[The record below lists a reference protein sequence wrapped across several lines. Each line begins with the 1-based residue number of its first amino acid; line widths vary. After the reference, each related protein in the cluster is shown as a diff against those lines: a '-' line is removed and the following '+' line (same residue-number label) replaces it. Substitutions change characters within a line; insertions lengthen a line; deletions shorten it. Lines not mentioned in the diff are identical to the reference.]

1 MKKQDNKKNPKQA
14 SGTARFET
22 GLRKNHLWLAGILAI
37 TLIAFLP
44 AVRNLFITFDD
55 MEYVVENPF
64 IKGFSMSNLRAIFL
78 GDANNLGNY
87 HPLTLLSYIVNYS
100 FSELHPAAYHLTN
113 ILVHLANTLLV
124 FQLSLLLFARLG
136 TPREKLLS
144 AMTALLFGIHPLHVE
159 SVAWVSERKDLMY
172 TCFYLL
178 SLISYI
184 RYLDRKATKN
194 YLLSLFFFIMS
205 LFSKGMAVTLSLS
218 LVAVD
223 YLWKRDLLSKK
234 VILEKIPYFL
244 LSFFF
249 GIVAIIVQQAQGT
262 TKMVKFDFAGNM
274 AFASYGYTQYLVK
287 LVVPYK
293 LCGYYPYP
301 VPQGDSVPWFYF
313 LYLVPVLITAGLL
326 VYFILVRPNRTVVF
340 GSMFFIV
347 NVMFV
352 IQLFP
357 VGSAVMADRYTYLS
371 SFGLFFLMA
380 AGMGLLLRKFKSPGT
395 VLLII
400 FMLYSATL
408 AAVSYQRC
416 SAWHDSFSFWT
427 DVMMKYPAFYP
438 AINNLGVLNEK
449 EGQTQKAVEFY
460 TSSIKVHP
468 DNPKAYYHRGS
479 IYGKSGRLSEAI
491 SDMDNAIRYDKAF
504 TQAYINR
511 AIAKAMIKDHR
522 GALADLDW
530 VLAREKNGEA
540 YLNRGILKNEL
551 GDYAGAIPD
560 FQEAI
565 NLDPSCLKCYY
576 AMGLAN
582 FHSKRYNEAIAA
594 FSSCISR
601 DPGSGMPYFYRAL
614 SNIEAGRPE
623 EACTDLQKAK
633 ARRVSK
639 ADPYL
644 SQYCR

>member
-1 MKKQDNKKNPKQA
+1 MKKQDNKKNSKQA
-14 SGTARFET
+14 FGTARFET
-22 GLRKNHLWLAGILAI
+22 GMRKNHFWLAGILVI

-64 IKGFSMSNLRAIFL
+64 IKGFSMSNLKAIFL

-136 TPREKLLS
+136 TPRENLLS
-144 AMTALLFGIHPLHVE
+144 AITALLFGIHPLHVE
-159 SVAWVSERKDLMY
+159 SVAWVSERKDLIY

-194 YLLSLFFFIMS
+194 YLLSLLFFIMS
-205 LFSKGMAVTLSLS
+205 LLSKGMAVTLSLS

-340 GSMFFIV
+340 GSVFFIV

-357 VGSAVMADRYTYLS
+357 VGSALMADRYTYLS

-380 AGMGLLLRKFKSPGT
+380 LGMGFLLQKVKSQRT
-395 VLLII
+395 VLLTI
-400 FMLYSATL
+400 FILYSATL
-408 AAVSYQRC
+408 AVFTYQRC
-416 SAWHDSFSFWT
+416 SAWHDSYSFWT
-427 DVMMKYPAFYP
+427 DVMVKYPAFYP
-438 AINNLGVLNEK
+438 AIDNLGLFYEK
-449 EGQTQKAVEFY
+449 EGNIEKAVDLY
-460 TSSIKVHP
+460 SNSIKVHP
-468 DNPKAYYHRGS
+468 GNSNAYFHRGS
-479 IYGKSGRLSEAI
+479 IYGRAGQLSEAI
-491 SDMDNAIRYDKAF
+491 ADLDLAIRYSPASIK
-504 TQAYINR
+504 AYINR
-511 AIAKAMIKDHR
+511 AIAKAMVKDYP

-540 YLNRGILKNEL
+540 YLNRGILENEL
-551 GDYAGAIPD
+551 KKYTEAIPD
-560 FQEAI
+560 FQEALK
-565 NLDPSCLKCYY
+565 LDPSCQKCYY
-576 AMGLAN
+576 SLGLADYY
-582 FHSKRYNEAIAA
+582 SKRYEEAIAC
-594 FSSCISR
+594 FSNSIVM
-601 DPGSGMPYFYRAL
+601 DPGSGMSYYYRAL
-614 SNIEAGRPE
+614 SNIETGRPG
-623 EACTDLQKAK
+623 EACRDLQIASELRISE
-633 ARRVSK
+633 AE
-639 ADPYL
+639 PYL
-644 SQYCR
+644 TQYCR